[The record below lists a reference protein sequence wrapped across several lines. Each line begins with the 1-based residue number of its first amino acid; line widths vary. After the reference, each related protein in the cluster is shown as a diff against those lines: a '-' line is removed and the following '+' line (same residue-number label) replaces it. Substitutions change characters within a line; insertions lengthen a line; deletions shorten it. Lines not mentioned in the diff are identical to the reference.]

1 MLMPNLWDMFQF
13 KPGSSKATKTQK
25 NKKFNGKLSF
35 KNEKICPGCP
45 PRLEKG
51 PELPAI
57 VLPDA
62 YTAKNDSKIVTLVN
76 LNDYKKKPKGPKGLF

>member
-1 MLMPNLWDMFQF
+1 MFMPNLWDMFQF
-13 KPGSSKATKTQK
+13 KPGSSKATNTKK

-45 PRLEKG
+45 PRLEKS
-51 PELPAI
+51 PEFPAI

-62 YTAKNDSKIVTLVN
+62 STAKNDSKIVTLVN